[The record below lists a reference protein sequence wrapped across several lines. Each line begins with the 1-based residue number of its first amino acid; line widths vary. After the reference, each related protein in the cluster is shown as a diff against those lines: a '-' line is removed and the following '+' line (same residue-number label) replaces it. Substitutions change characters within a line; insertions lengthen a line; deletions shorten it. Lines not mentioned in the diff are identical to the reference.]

1 MNMSGRKIPI
11 CLISVHGLIRAD
23 NLELGKDADTGGQVP
38 YVVEL
43 AKALAAQPGI
53 AQVDLVTRKI
63 ARKITRQVVDASYAR
78 EIEPL
83 APNASIVRIEAGGD
97 DYLPKEQLCEH

>member
-1 MNMSGRKIPI
+1 M
-11 CLISVHGLIRAD
+11 
-23 NLELGKDADTGGQVP
+23 
-38 YVVEL
+38 VEL

-63 ARKITRQVVDASYAR
+63 TSHVVDASYAR

-97 DYLPKEQLCEH
+97 DYLPKEQLWEHLDTLVDNLRFIWI